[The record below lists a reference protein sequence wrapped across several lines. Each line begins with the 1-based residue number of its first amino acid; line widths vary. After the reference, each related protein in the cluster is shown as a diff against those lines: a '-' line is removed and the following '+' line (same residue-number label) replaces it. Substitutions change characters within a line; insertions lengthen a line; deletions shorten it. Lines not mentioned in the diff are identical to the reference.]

1 MSVSGKWFRWNAYDL
16 DCGIIVPAKGAT
28 AFEEYD
34 PWDAFRE
41 NEGKYRTVEQP
52 YSPLLDL
59 GRELS
64 SFKEHGIRPS
74 ICWNVNFL
82 SEPLR
87 GPQNEADA
95 AILRW
100 VNTHGLLGILP
111 VTTSEIRGP
120 VDVMELPTSYY
131 VTQAHFFR
139 IAGRWEDRSQAMSGP
154 LPPVSDKWG
163 RKAIIDEVVQ
173 RLPEAG
179 ATESTWF
186 ATAGRKEDWV
196 RRFYLPV
203 LYGPRSLDSMSDS
216 PSCPGSPDFHEYYSE
231 PLSEFCRWVESFRHA
246 ALDLHRCRRTE
257 EALHRAEEAN
267 TFLASLAQS
276 AAPSFRF
283 YKTAGTQE
291 ERHSAGLLASYALMC
306 LWDDMDGRRALECTV
321 CGKYFVSDEFR
332 ATYCS
337 ATCRNT
343 ASKRRARA
351 RKAEQRG
358 E

>member
-1 MSVSGKWFRWNAYDL
+1 MNVSGEWFRWSAYDL
-16 DCGIIVPAKGAT
+16 NCGIIVPAEGAT
-28 AFEEYD
+28 LEKYD

-41 NEGKYRTVEQP
+41 NEGRYRTVEQP
-52 YSPLLDL
+52 YAPLLDL

-64 SFKEHGIRPS
+64 SLEERGIHPS

-82 SEPLR
+82 SEPQR
-87 GPQNEADA
+87 GPRNEADA
-95 AILRW
+95 AILGW
-100 VNTHGLLGILP
+100 VNKHGLLGILP

-120 VDVMELPTSYY
+120 AQVIESPTFYS
-131 VTQAHFFR
+131 VTQAHYFR
-139 IAGRWEDRSQAMSGP
+139 IAGRWADNSQGTGGP
-154 LPPVSDKWG
+154 LPPVSDKSG
-163 RKAIIDEVVQ
+163 RKAIIDEAVK

-186 ATAGRKEDWV
+186 APAGRDKDWV

-203 LYGPRSLDSMSDS
+203 LYGPRSRDSMSDS
-216 PSCPGSPDFHEYYSE
+216 PPCPGSPDFHKHYTE
-231 PLSEFCRWVESFRHA
+231 PLWEFFRWVESFRQA
-246 ALDLHRCRRTE
+246 ALDLHRRRSTE
-257 EALHRAEEAN
+257 EALQRAEEAN